1 MEYHVVEPVR
11 KLHPLYSLA
20 GSNPVLTTKNHDL
33 LLAPNRGKINLGS
46 IFSQRF
52 SKLHL
57 QYQTNNHSKK

>member
-1 MEYHVVEPVR
+1 
-11 KLHPLYSLA
+11 
-20 GSNPVLTTKNHDL
+20 

-57 QYQTNNHSKK
+57 QYQTIRSHDTGTIRNFQKGVGHQLGGRPTPGRG